1 MELDRIQFNIL
12 GRKQYFAFQPEN
24 SGKKEYTGKDTQST
38 VGSTKEKLGIKN
50 INLELFQ
57 RI

>member
-1 MELDRIQFNIL
+1 MELDIIQFNIL

-24 SGKKEYTGKDTQST
+24 SGKKQHPGKDTQST
-38 VGSTKEKLGIKN
+38 VGSIKEKLGIKN

-57 RI
+57 RV

>member
-1 MELDRIQFNIL
+1 MELEITQFSCL
-12 GRKQYFAFQPEN
+12 ERKQYFAFQPEN
-24 SGKKEYTGKDTQST
+24 SGKKEYPGKDTQSS
-38 VGSTKEKLGIKN
+38 VASTKEKLGIKN